1 MSQPAV
7 KALDL
12 PFELVYDDGI
22 PLENALHRH
31 QMDLLIDVIQRD
43 MASRGRKDYYTG
55 GNNFVYYSPEQA
67 HDVAAGRSY
76 FRGPDWFFVDGA
88 EPREGRKAWVRW
100 EEGGRLPDVILE
112 LLSPSTERIDR
123 NDKMKLYSRV
133 FRTREYYL
141 YDFETT
147 KLEGF
152 RLAGDLY
159 QPMRPGADGRLR
171 SEVLGLDLGLWKG
184 CVREETADW
193 VRLFHPDGSLIPS
206 SAERAAEEH
215 ERAEQERRRAD
226 GERQRADA
234 ERQYAEDERR
244 LREAAEREA
253 RDSQAEV
260 VRLQALLRELGDPRA

>member
-1 MSQPAV
+1 MSQPAA

-12 PFELVYDDGI
+12 PFELVFDDGI
-22 PLENALHRH
+22 PMDSAFHRH
-31 QMDLLIDVIQRD
+31 QMDLLIDLIQLD

-67 HDVAAGRSY
+67 WDVVKGRRY

-88 EPREGRKAWVRW
+88 EPREGRKGWVRW

-112 LLSPSTERIDR
+112 ILSPSTERVDR

-141 YDFETT
+141 YDFDTA
-147 KLEGF
+147 KLEGY

-171 SEVLGLDLGLWKG
+171 SDVLGLDLGLWRG
-184 CVREETADW
+184 RVREETADW
-193 VRLFHPDGSLIPS
+193 VRLFHPDGRLVPT
-206 SAERAAEEH
+206 SAERATAEH
-215 ERAEQERRRAD
+215 ERAEQER
-226 GERQRADA
+226 QRADA
-234 ERQYAEDERR
+234 EHQQAQEERR

-260 VRLQALLRELGDPRA
+260 ARLQALLGELGDRG

>member
-22 PLENALHRH
+22 PVDNALHLN
-31 QMDLLIDVIQRD
+31 QMHLLMGVVRQL
-43 MASRGRKDYYTG
+43 MASRGREDFYTH
-55 GNNFVYYSPEQA
+55 GNIFVYYSPEQA
-67 HDVAAGRSY
+67 RDVATGRPY

-88 EPREGRKAWVRW
+88 EPKERRQAWVRW
-100 EEGGRLPDVILE
+100 EEGGRLPDVIME

-141 YDFETT
+141 YDFDTT

-159 QPMRPGADGRLR
+159 QPMRPDERGRLQ
-171 SEVLGLDLGLWKG
+171 SEVLGVDLGLWKG
-184 CVREETADW
+184 RVEGEPADW
-193 VRLFHPDGSLIPS
+193 VRLFHPDGSLVPT
-206 SAERAAEEH
+206 SAERAEE
-215 ERAEQERRRAD
+215 
-226 GERQRADA
+226 ERQRA
-234 ERQYAEDERR
+234 EEERR
-244 LREAAEREA
+244 LREAAE
-253 RDSQAEV
+253 AEV
-260 VRLQALLRELGDPRA
+260 ARLQALLGEFGARGT